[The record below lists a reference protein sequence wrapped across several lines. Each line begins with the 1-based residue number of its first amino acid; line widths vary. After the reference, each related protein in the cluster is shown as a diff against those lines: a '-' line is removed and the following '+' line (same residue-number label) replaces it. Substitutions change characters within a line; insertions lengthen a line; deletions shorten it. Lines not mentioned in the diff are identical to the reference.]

1 MGGPNV
7 PVQLND
13 RAVVS
18 TSFVLSGI
26 IIGFLI
32 WLIYF
37 KPASGELSA
46 ATSVLPAVN
55 ACLNGVSACLLIAG
69 YRAIRNRRPAVH
81 KRFMLAA
88 FLSST
93 LFLVSYVIYHTLHGD
108 TPFQGVGV
116 IRRVYF
122 FILISHILLTT
133 VALPLILVT
142 FVFALTS
149 KFDAHRK
156 IARFTL
162 PVWLYVSVTGVL
174 IFVFL
179 RLFQ

>member
-1 MGGPNV
+1 MPLQ
-7 PVQLND
+7 PTD
-13 RAVVS
+13 RAVVA
-18 TSFVLSGI
+18 TSVLLSGI
-26 IIGFLI
+26 VIGALI

-37 KPASGELSA
+37 KPAPGELSA

-55 ACLNGVSACLLIAG
+55 ALLNAVSACLLIAG
-69 YRAIRNRRPAVH
+69 YRAIRRQRQAVH

-88 FLSST
+88 FVTST
-93 LFLVSYVIYHTLHGD
+93 LFLVTYVVYHSLHGD
-108 TPFQGVGV
+108 TPFQGVGL

-133 VALPLILVT
+133 VALPLILIT
-142 FVFALTS
+142 FAFALTG
-149 KFDAHRK
+149 KFNAHRK

-162 PVWLYVSVTGVL
+162 PAWLYVSVTGVL

>member
-1 MGGPNV
+1 
-7 PVQLND
+7 VQLND

-26 IIGFLI
+26 VIGSLI

-37 KPASGELSA
+37 NPAPGELSA
-46 ATSVLPAVN
+46 ATSILPAVN
-55 ACLNGVSACLLIAG
+55 AVLNGVSACLLIAG
-69 YRAIRNRRPAVH
+69 YRAIRAGRQAVH

-88 FLSST
+88 FAAST
-93 LFLVSYVIYHTLHGD
+93 LFLVTYVIYHSLHGD

-116 IRRVYF
+116 VRRVYF

-133 VALPLILVT
+133 VALPLILIT
-142 FVFALTS
+142 FAFALTG
-149 KFDAHRK
+149 KFAAHRK

-162 PVWLYVSVTGVL
+162 PAWLYVAVTGVL

>member
-1 MGGPNV
+1 MPLQ
-7 PVQLND
+7 PTD
-13 RAVVS
+13 RAVVA
-18 TSFVLSGI
+18 TSVLLSGI
-26 IIGFLI
+26 VIGALI

-37 KPASGELSA
+37 KPAPGELSA

-55 ACLNGVSACLLIAG
+55 ALLNAVSACLLIAG
-69 YRAIRNRRPAVH
+69 YRAIRRQRPAVH

-88 FLSST
+88 FVTST
-93 LFLVSYVIYHTLHGD
+93 LFLVTYVVYHSLHGD
-108 TPFQGVGV
+108 TPFQGVGL

-133 VALPLILVT
+133 VALPLILIT
-142 FVFALTS
+142 FAFALTNRFES
-149 KFDAHRK
+149 HRK

-162 PVWLYVSVTGVL
+162 PAWLYVSVTGVL

>member
-1 MGGPNV
+1 V

-13 RAVVS
+13 RAVVF
-18 TSFVLSGI
+18 TSVGLSGI
-26 IIGFLI
+26 VIAALI

-37 KPASGELSA
+37 KPAPGELSA

-55 ACLNGVSACLLIAG
+55 AVLNATSACLLLAG
-69 YRAIRNRRPAVH
+69 YRAIRRGRQAVH
-81 KRFMLAA
+81 QRFMLAA
-88 FLSST
+88 FVAST
-93 LFLVSYVIYHTLHGD
+93 LFLVTYVVYHSLHGD

-133 VALPLILVT
+133 VALPMILIT
-142 FVFALTS
+142 FAFALTG
-149 KFDAHRK
+149 KFAAHRK
-156 IARFTL
+156 IARYTL
-162 PVWLYVSVTGVL
+162 PAWLYVSVTGVL

-179 RLFQ
+179 RLVQ

>member
-1 MGGPNV
+1 M

-13 RAVVS
+13 RAVVF
-18 TSFVLSGI
+18 TSVGLSGI
-26 IIGFLI
+26 VIAALI

-37 KPASGELSA
+37 KPAPGELSA

-55 ACLNGVSACLLIAG
+55 AVLNATSACLLLAG
-69 YRAIRNRRPAVH
+69 YRAIRRGRQAVH
-81 KRFMLAA
+81 QRFMLAA
-88 FLSST
+88 FVAST
-93 LFLVSYVIYHTLHGD
+93 LFLVTYVVYHSLHGD

-133 VALPLILVT
+133 VALPMILIT
-142 FVFALTS
+142 FAFALTG
-149 KFDAHRK
+149 KFAAHRK
-156 IARFTL
+156 IARYTL
-162 PVWLYVSVTGVL
+162 PAWLYVSVTGVL

-179 RLFQ
+179 RLVQ